1 MTVTK
6 TNLESVSICMFP
18 DGRLNVVNAATYL
31 GLEQKT
37 LAIMRSNG
45 RGPKFIKRGRI
56 FYYKEDLDAWLNA
69 AVRCTSASQSM
80 LYQKQFEMSVPPKPV
95 NVDLKAPKAVVD
107 VNEKVEKNEVLTN
120 ITHEE
125 GNYAVSK

>member
-1 MTVTK
+1 MTVIK
-6 TNLESVSICMFP
+6 TILESVSICMFP
-18 DGRLNVVNAATYL
+18 DGRLNVPNAATYL

-37 LAIMRSNG
+37 LAMMRSNG

-80 LYQKQFEMSVPPKPV
+80 LYRKQFEMNVPPKSV
-95 NVDLKAPKAVVD
+95 NVDLKAEGD
-107 VNEKVEKNEVLTN
+107 LNEKIEKSELLTN
-120 ITHEE
+120 ITTQE